1 MESRKSP
8 EKSPLR
14 LADVC
19 PDLVGEIVALLRDS
33 HPGDP
38 IADSISSLPFHGICR
53 NYVLTAPEG
62 TPSPW
67 VIELEREQE
76 TVFLLGVDPS
86 RSLLGDAVGDLGD
99 WQVGCMGGRRVPSS
113 LTESFLQLNAV
124 LVVSVTP

>member
-1 MESRKSP
+1 MLRGMETRKSP

-67 VIELEREQE
+67 VIALEREEE

-86 RSLLGDAVGDLGD
+86 RSVVTWVDVLDGRDPPAALSRQSCPDASGL
-99 WQVGCMGGRRVPSS
+99 RP
-113 LTESFLQLNAV
+113 L
-124 LVVSVTP
+124 

>member
-8 EKSPLR
+8 EESPLR
-14 LADVC
+14 LTDVC
-19 PDLVGEIVALLRDS
+19 PDLAGEIVALLRDS

-38 IADSISSLPFHGICR
+38 IADSISSLPFHGIYR

-76 TVFLLGVDPS
+76 TVFLLGIDSSQSVITWVDVLDG
-86 RSLLGDAVGDLGD
+86 RDLSAASPR
-99 WQVGCMGGRRVPSS
+99 QS
-113 LTESFLQLNAV
+113 
-124 LVVSVTP
+124 

>member
-8 EKSPLR
+8 EKNPLR

-19 PDLVGEIVALLRDS
+19 PDLADEIVALLRDS

-38 IADSISSLPFHGICR
+38 IADAIPSLPFHGICR
-53 NYVLTAPEG
+53 NYVLTAPKG

-67 VIELEREQE
+67 VIQLEREEE

-86 RSLLGDAVGDLGD
+86 RSVVTWIDVLD
-99 WQVGCMGGRRVPSS
+99 GRDPAAALSRQP
-113 LTESFLQLNAV
+113 
-124 LVVSVTP
+124 

>member
-1 MESRKSP
+1 MLRVMESRTSP

-14 LADVC
+14 LADVL

-67 VIELEREQE
+67 VIDLEREEE

-86 RSLLGDAVGDLGD
+86 LSVVTWVDVVD
-99 WQVGCMGGRRVPSS
+99 GRDPSAA
-113 LTESFLQLNAV
+113 LPRQ
-124 LVVSVTP
+124 PD

>member
-19 PDLVGEIVALLRDS
+19 HDLVGELVALLRGS

-67 VIELEREQE
+67 VIGLEREQE

-86 RSLLGDAVGDLGD
+86 RSVVTWVDVLD
-99 WQVGCMGGRRVPSS
+99 GRDPSAALPRQS
-113 LTESFLQLNAV
+113 
-124 LVVSVTP
+124 